1 MIEAKRQ
8 SNDLATQKNR
18 SDDNIRLE
26 NQPSPE
32 LNAIYKDKN
41 TPEILMEA
49 ENFSQRLK
57 LQQKQFGIKDEDLS
71 VDVQE
76 GYKQIEIL
84 DNLFEIDTVL
94 FTITN
99 LLCYILF
106 LLWLLFGCSRA
117 SFKDILAFFPNKNG

>member
-84 DNLFEIDTVL
+84 E
-94 FTITN
+94 N
-99 LLCYILF
+99 LLSKKTTIKETL
-106 LLWLLFGCSRA
+106 
-117 SFKDILAFFPNKNG
+117 NGGINCVIRSLGG